1 MGEARRGEANDA
13 MGDEDA
19 IDRAIERSV
28 GGGARERTRE
38 TGRAMNATTCDAR
51 DACDGGETDA
61 RVMTV
66 DARDRGD
73 DATRGGGGVDVGG
86 GARGERAGARG

>member
-1 MGEARRGEANDA
+1 

-38 TGRAMNATTCDAR
+38 MGRAMNATTRDAR
-51 DACDGGETDA
+51 DECDGGETDA

-66 DARDRGD
+66 DARVRGD